1 MIGIN
6 KVKNT
11 LGNVKAYWSRPPQG
25 RYMSFKEIT
34 AYSIG
39 GIGANFIICMGMNL
53 LVSAQNMIVGG
64 AIGIAPTDMYILYV
78 IATIANIPLTGIR
91 ANMIDNTRLR
101 AGKYRPYLLS
111 MGIPTAIISLL
122 YVWFPYDTIESI
134 LTKPFM
140 GRTQGYIITCAV
152 VLFFNLLLQFFYNF
166 FNDAY
171 TNLVHVLSPNT
182 QERTDVLAIKS
193 VTYSLAPSIMNVV
206 YPLVAQVLTNNDMY
220 DIKVYRV
227 TYPVFAIIGI
237 ILTITV
243 FANTKEKIIQAKT
256 HTVQISF
263 MDSLKAVAKNK
274 YFWIISL
281 AGWMGFLET
290 SYGNVI
296 NWSYNYG
303 HTTNGATYALILTL
317 TGNASLWGMLLA
329 PFCIRKWGKKKVLI
343 GVNLF
348 NIFFIFAMMFYV
360 KSIWWLFICIY
371 LNWLVGAFE
380 QITAPA
386 IQADIRDYQQY
397 KSGERIDGMFAAVLT
412 IGNIVTLFTSAIVP
426 AVQKHYGIFEG
437 NGYEKPYD
445 ILDINNSGPDLLYSL
460 LKVLIVMAGVGAIM
474 NLIPYLFYDFTEKKQ
489 KSVVRVLKV
498 RALFEDFKNGALK
511 DEALVEAIDVVN
523 YAREMAEK
531 DYKSTNKNDYIIKDS
546 SKSKFKLR
554 KASKKDYQEALKFNE
569 EIDISKFVCRELD
582 KFSLEHMKKELA
594 SAREVYELGLDG
606 VRNLDQAEIK
616 KDLDFAKS
624 LPKSNIDEKEYREF
638 MIDLANKKLSSLK
651 AYRKY
656 YGGGKVLEEPDYK
669 VLEEFI
675 EKEDDCE
682 KRINELYSE
691 LKDLKKKKQSVAN
704 VNAEI
709 KKVKEE
715 FINAQKATKAE
726 MDRHAK
732 FNRVAKAYKDCEK
745 LIQQEESYDH
755 YDEIAL
761 MYETSKENARLERE
775 RAEADAKRLEAENK
789 AFKEK
794 LKAEKAAK
802 KKNNK

>member
-1 MIGIN
+1 MTSLN
-6 KVKNT
+6 KIKNT
-11 LGNVKAYWSRPPQG
+11 LGNVKIYWNRAPQG
-25 RYMSFKEIT
+25 RYMSFKEIA
-34 AYSIG
+34 AYSVG
-39 GIGANFIICMGMNL
+39 GIGANFIIYMGLNL
-53 LVSAQNMIVGG
+53 IVSAQNMIVGG

-78 IATIANIPLTGIR
+78 IATLANIPLTGIR

-111 MGIPTAIISLL
+111 MGIPTAIISLV
-122 YVWFPYDTIESI
+122 YVWFPYDTIEGI

-140 GRTQGYIITCAV
+140 GRTQGYVITCAV

-193 VTYSLAPSIMNVV
+193 VAYSLAPSIMNVV
-206 YPLVAQVLTNNDMY
+206 YPLVAQALTNNNMY
-220 DIKVYRV
+220 DIRVYRV
-227 TYPVFAIIGI
+227 TYPVFAIIGV
-237 ILTITV
+237 ILTVVV

-256 HTVQISF
+256 HTVQINF
-263 MDSLKAVAKNK
+263 MDSLKAVARNK

-281 AGWMGFLET
+281 AGWMGFLEA
-290 SYGNVI
+290 SYGNAI

-329 PFCIRKWGKKKVLI
+329 PFCIRKWGKKKVLV
-343 GVNLF
+343 GVNLL
-348 NIFFIFAMMFYV
+348 NIFFIFAMMFYIR
-360 KSIWWLFICIY
+360 SIWWLFICVY

-380 QITAPA
+380 QITTPA

-397 KSGERIDGMFAAVLT
+397 KTGERIDGMFAAVLT
-412 IGNIVTLFTSAIVP
+412 IGNIVTLLTSAIVP

-489 KSVVRVLKV
+489 NSVVRVLKV

-523 YAREMAEK
+523 YAKEMAEK
-531 DYKSTNKNDYIIKDS
+531 EYKSTNKNDYKISDS
-546 SKSKFKLR
+546 SQSKFKLR
-554 KASKKDYQEALKFNE
+554 RASKKAYKEALKFND

-594 SAREVYELGLDG
+594 SAKEVYKLGLDG
-606 VRNLDQAEIK
+606 VKNLNQADIK
-616 KDLDFAKS
+616 KELAAAKA
-624 LPKSNIDEKEYREF
+624 LPKGNLDEKEYREF
-638 MIDLANKKLSSLK
+638 MIDLANKKLSSLR
-651 AYRKY
+651 AYTKY
-656 YGGGKVLEEPDYK
+656 YGGGKHLEEPDYK
-669 VLEEFI
+669 ILEKLI
-675 EKEDDCE
+675 ENEDNCE
-682 KRINELYSE
+682 KKINELYDE
-691 LKDLKKKKQSVAN
+691 LKALKKKKQPVS
-704 VNAEI
+704 
-709 KKVKEE
+709 KVKADIKQVKED
-715 FINAQKATKAE
+715 FRNAQKATKIE

-755 YDEIAL
+755 YNEIAL

-775 RAEADAKRLEAENK
+775 KAEAEIKRLEEENK

-802 KKNNK
+802 KKNK